1 MGVGV
6 GIFLEWTQD
15 SEVVGHGFKSQL
27 QSSEARKPGAG
38 TSSWSADKDS
48 HIHHS
53 LQWLQRAVPRA
64 SRSEL
69 GAQSTESSRLA
80 VLVGTNERY
89 LEVHCPGEESQP
101 TPCLTEEGSGLQ
113 ATTSEPL
120 EPLTLSSSPAT
131 APLLSVVHTMYIF
144 HRSESLP
151 RQPHLTLQCHPQD
164 CHPVP
169 HTEDTLNARL
179 STVSVMGYLL
189 RPPLVCLCRASSY
202 QYWSPHVD
210 PFPYPVLLKHKTA
223 PGALAIV
230 SFRASSFPRWLRL
243 WISKQ
248 GPRT

>member
-1 MGVGV
+1 MALQTPSSLPVYSGDRQSEQLIFPRNVLFPPYLPSLLVVWVCVGHVVYPGYEAMGVGV

-80 VLVGTNERY
+80 VLVGMNERY

-120 EPLTLSSSPAT
+120 EPLTLSSSPST
-131 APLLSVVHTMYIF
+131 APLLSVVHTMYIL
-144 HRSESLP
+144 HR
-151 RQPHLTLQCHPQD
+151 
-164 CHPVP
+164 
-169 HTEDTLNARL
+169 
-179 STVSVMGYLL
+179 
-189 RPPLVCLCRASSY
+189 
-202 QYWSPHVD
+202 
-210 PFPYPVLLKHKTA
+210 
-223 PGALAIV
+223 
-230 SFRASSFPRWLRL
+230 
-243 WISKQ
+243 
-248 GPRT
+248 